1 MAEFGSWIEKKVAE
15 LEAEEQGLSASVQ
28 EILARRREISSQL
41 GFLRES
47 LRLYRADVGGE
58 EPEPVRAER
67 EAQENEV
74 PPGTKLIP
82 PKLTIAD
89 AAAQY
94 LRIHGGEARASAL
107 VEALQGS
114 GSISPASKNGYNIL
128 QNTLSRRTDLFAR
141 SGRGVWKLVQPESA
155 GAPNGRH
162 QAS

>member
-1 MAEFGSWIEKKVAE
+1 MAEFGSWIEMKVAE
-15 LEAEEQGLSASVQ
+15 LEAEEQELNASVQ
-28 EILARRREISSQL
+28 EIIARRREISSQL

-58 EPEPVRAER
+58 EPEPVRAEH
-67 EAQENEV
+67 EAQENEM
-74 PPGTKLIP
+74 PGTKLIP
-82 PKLTIAD
+82 PKLTIAE

-155 GAPNGRH
+155 GASNGRH